1 MLGDTAVAVHPQD
14 DRYKHLIGER
24 IMLPL
29 SDRSIPIIADPFV
42 EKSFGSGAV
51 KITPAHDFND
61 FETGLRH
68 HLPMIN
74 ILTPDG
80 HINELGGKFSQLT
93 IEEARSK
100 IVEELTTLN
109 LIEKIEPYTLR
120 VGLSYRSKAIIQ
132 PYLSKQW
139 FVKITHFKKNLISA
153 VRDKRVKLIPAHW
166 EQTYFHWIE
175 NLRDWCV
182 SRQIWWGHR
191 IPIWHHLT
199 TGEMLCSDEEDTPLE
214 VKQDPTQWVQE
225 KDVLDTWFSSSLWP
239 FSSLGW
245 PDKTDEFKK
254 FYPTSTLITGHDILF
269 FWVARMILMGE
280 YTQET
285 PPFNEVFLHGLI
297 YGKSYWRTQEGM
309 ISYLSQEEKKKYDLG
324 APVPPDVQSK
334 WEKMSK
340 SKGNVIDPLEVI
352 EQYGTDALRITLA
365 SGVTQA
371 RQIDLDLRKFE
382 EFKNFAN
389 KLWNGSRFVLLNL
402 ETLTSDMLSE
412 GLKLDLISLEDQ
424 WILSVLA
431 RTTKEIHEGFSE
443 YAFDKAAM
451 RAYEFFWN
459 DVCSIYLEVSKP
471 ILFGKTGNADLKV
484 NKQKLLLILLLN
496 SIRLLHPIT
505 PFITEEIFSIL
516 KNLFPN
522 LQTPSNSDPYTLDA
536 ITALLAPAC
545 LVSSYPQVIEK
556 DINLPVEE
564 NFSYLNE
571 VVRTIRNIRTEMQI
585 PPSEKTD
592 LYIIG
597 NPETRNYLLAKKHQ
611 NILLALTATHNILFT
626 EQEPPIFGSSGL
638 IGELKLLIPIP
649 DSFRLKEKAR
659 LEKEKEKG
667 EKLYKNTEE
676 RLANKEFLERAPE
689 EIVKKL
695 TDTLLSTKKQ
705 LEEIA
710 AKLYDL

>member
-1 MLGDTAVAVHPQD
+1 
-14 DRYKHLIGER
+14 
-24 IMLPL
+24 
-29 SDRSIPIIADPFV
+29 
-42 EKSFGSGAV
+42 
-51 KITPAHDFND
+51 
-61 FETGLRH
+61 
-68 HLPMIN
+68 
-74 ILTPDG
+74 
-80 HINELGGKFSQLT
+80 
-93 IEEARSK
+93 
-100 IVEELTTLN
+100 
-109 LIEKIEPYTLR
+109 
-120 VGLSYRSKAIIQ
+120 
-132 PYLSKQW
+132 
-139 FVKITHFKKNLISA
+139 
-153 VRDKRVKLIPAHW
+153 
-166 EQTYFHWIE
+166 
-175 NLRDWCV
+175 
-182 SRQIWWGHR
+182 
-191 IPIWHHLT
+191 
-199 TGEMLCSDEEDTPLE
+199 
-214 VKQDPTQWVQE
+214 
-225 KDVLDTWFSSSLWP
+225 
-239 FSSLGW
+239 
-245 PDKTDEFKK
+245 
-254 FYPTSTLITGHDILF
+254 
-269 FWVARMILMGE
+269 MILMGE